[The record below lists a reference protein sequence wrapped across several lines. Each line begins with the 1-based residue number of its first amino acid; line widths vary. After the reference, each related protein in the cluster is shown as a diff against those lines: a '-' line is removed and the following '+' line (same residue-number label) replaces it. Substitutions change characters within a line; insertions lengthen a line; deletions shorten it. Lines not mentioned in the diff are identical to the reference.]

1 MAKNKIHPHI
11 KHFLKSS
18 LLTQITNLSFS
29 NKKTSKTIDG
39 IVTMVQDEFLKI
51 DRKKFSSKEDYE
63 KEIDKVS
70 ENVMNFIS
78 SVIKHTSEGLKVLPP
93 ELLIKNEE

>member
-39 IVTMVQDEFLKI
+39 IVTMVQDEYLKI
-51 DRKKFSSKEDYE
+51 DRKKFSSEEDYL
-63 KEIDKVS
+63 KEIDKIS
-70 ENVMNFIS
+70 ENTINLIS
-78 SVIKHTSEGLKVLPP
+78 SIIRHTTEGLKVIPA
-93 ELLIKNEE
+93 ELINKKE